1 MIEVITLTNFD
12 IRRVNREATKLG
24 IIICILQVEFAL
36 SSDIHGQLKVC
47 FGYFW

>member
-12 IRRVNREATKLG
+12 IRRVYRLNREATKLG

-36 SSDIHGQLKVC
+36 SSDIHGQL
-47 FGYFW
+47 